1 LLAPPRAAETH
12 RLYRSRTDRAGNSR
26 KRLRYHRRMRKLLL
40 FVSIAAFAQGP
51 RPPQGMQ
58 CPERTLVFFEI
69 AANPSKSAEFRQ
81 EHFAY
86 VLELLKSGKVISAG
100 PMADGRSAAM
110 LFATKDW
117 AEAEEMI
124 KKEPFNREG
133 ILKVTSHSVWTAC
146 EASR

>member
-1 LLAPPRAAETH
+1 
-12 RLYRSRTDRAGNSR
+12 
-26 KRLRYHRRMRKLLL
+26 MRKLLL
-40 FVSIAAFAQGP
+40 FVAVAALAQESW
-51 RPPQGMQ
+51 PPSGMK
-58 CPERTLVFFEI
+58 CPERTLVLFEF
-69 AANPSKSAEFRQ
+69 AANAARAADFQK

-124 KKEPFNREG
+124 KREPFNREG
-133 ILKVTSHSVWTAC
+133 VLKVTSHGVWNAC